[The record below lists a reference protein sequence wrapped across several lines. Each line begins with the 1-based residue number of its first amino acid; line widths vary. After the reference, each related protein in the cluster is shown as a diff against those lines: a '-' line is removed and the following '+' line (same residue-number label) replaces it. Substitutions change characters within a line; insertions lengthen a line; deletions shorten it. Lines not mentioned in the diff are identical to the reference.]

1 MTDTKNILLPKTNEA
16 ISELSSAL
24 AHLNEVLDGKKKE
37 VLQRQKK
44 FAADIKLRDKKIEA
58 MKSSYAQLIDNV
70 DSVINRLD
78 KVLEKDGSGNNHN

>member
-24 AHLNEVLDGKKKE
+24 AHLNEVLDDKKKE

-58 MKSSYAQLIDNV
+58 MKSSYAQIIDNV

-78 KVLEKDGSGNNHN
+78 KVLEKDGSGHNHN

>member
-16 ISELSSAL
+16 ISELSNAL

-44 FAADIKLRDKKIEA
+44 FVADIKLREKKIEA
-58 MKSSYAQLIDNV
+58 MKSSYAQIIDNV

>member
-1 MTDTKNILLPKTNEA
+1 MTDTKNILLPKTNAA

-58 MKSSYAQLIDNV
+58 MKSSYAQIIDNI

>member
-58 MKSSYAQLIDNV
+58 MKSSYAQIIDNV

>member
-24 AHLNEVLDGKKKE
+24 AHLTEVLDGKKKE
-37 VLQRQKK
+37 VLQKQKK

-58 MKSSYAQLIDNV
+58 MKSSYAQIINNV

-78 KVLEKDGSGNNHN
+78 KVLEKDGSGNNHY

>member
-16 ISELSSAL
+16 ISELSNAL

-44 FAADIKLRDKKIEA
+44 FAADIKLREKKIEA
-58 MKSSYAQLIDNV
+58 MKSSYAQIIDNV